1 MLKSNYFSTFAAH
14 FFALMRNILNTVS
27 VIVILLFIWGCGNS
41 SKDGTKLPSDI
52 VNNPSSAS
60 DKSVNGVAVIEFEKS
75 MHDFGRIIQG
85 EKVTYTFK
93 FKNTGSGKL
102 IISDV
107 NSSCGCTIPKFTKE
121 PIEPGKSGLLHVTFE
136 SDNRKGFQNKTVTV
150 VSNTQ
155 PNTTV
160 LKIKAQIVVP
170 ERR

>member
-1 MLKSNYFSTFAAH
+1 
-14 FFALMRNILNTVS
+14 MRSILNI
-27 VIVILLFIWGCGNS
+27 VIVIFVLLLALACGNS
-41 SKDGTKLPSDI
+41 SDEGSKLPSDI

-60 DKSVNGVAVIEFEKS
+60 DNSSDNGVAVLEFEKS

-85 EKVTYTFK
+85 EKVTYAFK
-93 FKNTGSGKL
+93 FKNKGTGNL

-107 NSSCGCTIPKFTKE
+107 STSCGCTIPKFTKE
-121 PIEPGKSGLLHVTFE
+121 PVKPGETGLLHVTFE

-170 ERR
+170 GQDR